1 MSITLRQHLKSV
13 SYWAKIRHTGDVD
26 QNIHPSHL
34 MAKGRGHLG
43 RLVRL
48 GYVTQMGQSV
58 RQIGGGLFQCGLIAV
73 DQGDGNTLGLQQA
86 GGGQSDT
93 AGSAGDGGSF

>member
-1 MSITLRQHLKSV
+1 
-13 SYWAKIRHTGDVD
+13 
-26 QNIHPSHL
+26 
-34 MAKGRGHLG
+34 
-43 RLVRL
+43 
-48 GYVTQMGQSV
+48 MGQSV